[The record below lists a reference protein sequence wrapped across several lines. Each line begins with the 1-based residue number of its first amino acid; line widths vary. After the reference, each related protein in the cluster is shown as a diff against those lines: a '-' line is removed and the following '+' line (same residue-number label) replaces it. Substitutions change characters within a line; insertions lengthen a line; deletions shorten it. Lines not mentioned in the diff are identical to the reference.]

1 MLYTLVMPVVILVIF
16 RFSVGQTR
24 HNGGSFLS
32 RSGELAFPVGAAYA
46 VLILANLL
54 YNSFGADNGGIQ
66 LFYLSPARFR
76 EILLGKN
83 LAHALVLAL
92 EMVLVFVAAS
102 FLYQP
107 PTPVLFFATILAVVF
122 GLFTNLI
129 AGNLLSI
136 FTPKKIDIG
145 AFGRQ
150 RASTVTAFASLGVQA
165 LTIGLA
171 TVTVLV
177 ARSMHMLWI
186 AIPIFAVLAAIAA
199 AAYALVLSRIDG
211 MAIGQRESLIDAL
224 CRS

>member
-1 MLYTLVMPVVILVIF
+1 
-16 RFSVGQTR
+16 
-24 HNGGSFLS
+24 
-32 RSGELAFPVGAAYA
+32 
-46 VLILANLL
+46 
-54 YNSFGADNGGIQ
+54 
-66 LFYLSPARFR
+66 
-76 EILLGKN
+76 
-83 LAHALVLAL
+83 
-92 EMVLVFVAAS
+92 
-102 FLYQP
+102 
-107 PTPVLFFATILAVVF
+107 VVF

>member
-1 MLYTLVMPVVILVIF
+1 M
-16 RFSVGQTR
+16 
-24 HNGGSFLS
+24 
-32 RSGELAFPVGAAYA
+32 GAAYA

-54 YNSFGADNGGIQ
+54 YNSFGADAGGIQ

-83 LAHALVLAL
+83 LAALAGSRGGNGPGFHGGV
-92 EMVLVFVAAS
+92 

-107 PTPVLFFATILAVVF
+107 PTPILFFATILAVVF

-171 TVTVLV
+171 TVTVLL
-177 ARSMHMLWI
+177 ARSMHMLWV
-186 AIPIFAVLAAIAA
+186 AIPVFAALAAIARRRLRA
-199 AAYALVLSRIDG
+199 GALSRG
-211 MAIGQRESLIDAL
+211 RHGHRAP
-224 CRS
+224 